1 MNNKKLNKVLF
12 IALPASVIAGTIVFF
27 AIANKNIPE
36 YKDTENAKNR
46 IKESEKEYIS
56 LRDYKLQKFIQDA
69 EQSPDVIAA
78 QKALDATQNDAEK
91 AQLSNKIENIKDS
104 LVSEAIN
111 NDKALNHI
119 SKKTLAL
126 YELKNSLNENNE
138 KRAEMLKVPAL
149 KRFNKNWAE
158 IKNDFRRFYLEK
170 QR

>member
-12 IALPASVIAGTIVFF
+12 IALPAAVIAGTIVFF

-69 EQSPDVIAA
+69 EQSPDVIAF
-78 QKALDATQNDAEK
+78 QKALEATQNDTTK
-91 AQLSNKIENIKDS
+91 AQLSNKIENLKDS
-104 LVSEAIN
+104 LISEAIN

-158 IKNDFRRFYLEK
+158 IKNDFRQFYLEK

>member
-1 MNNKKLNKVLF
+1 MKNKKLNNVLF
-12 IALPASVIAGTIVFF
+12 IALPATVIAGTITFF
-27 AIANKNIPE
+27 TIANKGIPA
-36 YKDTENAKNR
+36 YKDTESTKNH
-46 IKESEKEYIS
+46 IKESEKDYIS

-78 QKALDATQNDAEK
+78 QKALDAAQNDTTK
-91 AQLSNKIENIKDS
+91 AQLSNKIENLKDS
-104 LVSEAIN
+104 LISDAIN
-111 NDKALNHI
+111 KDKALNQI

-158 IKNDFRRFYLEK
+158 IKNDFRQFYLEK